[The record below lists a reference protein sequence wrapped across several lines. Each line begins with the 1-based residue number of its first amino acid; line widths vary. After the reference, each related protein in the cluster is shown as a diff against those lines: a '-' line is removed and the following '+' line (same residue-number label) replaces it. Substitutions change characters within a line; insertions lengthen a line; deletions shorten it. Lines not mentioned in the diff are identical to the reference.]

1 MRQFCQDR
9 FIPFQNAEQFPDSQV
24 WNLRPRVRGRIWIPH
39 HARERFP
46 LPTTEEWGEGQGEG
60 ISKERDNSMGTSPS
74 PLPARASQGEGA
86 EDFRDGGCIKMR
98 RASDQPMEP
107 IPSRAHI
114 SFVTHN
120 IFLLLSAR
128 RVLRCALNGK
138 R

>member
-1 MRQFCQDR
+1 
-9 FIPFQNAEQFPDSQV
+9 ISPFQNAEQFPDSQA

-86 EDFRDGGCIKMR
+86 EDFRDGGYQDGPRVRPTDGNRFLRGRIS
-98 RASDQPMEP
+98 AS
-107 IPSRAHI
+107 
-114 SFVTHN
+114 
-120 IFLLLSAR
+120 
-128 RVLRCALNGK
+128 
-138 R
+138 